1 MIAAKFV
8 AVVVLGY
15 LLGSIPFGL
24 LIGKRIAKVD
34 VRQHG
39 SGKTGATNVVR
50 TVGVKAAA
58 MVGSLDL
65 LKGVLAV
72 VFAGLIID
80 RGYLVIG
87 GFGLGALVAQ
97 VLAALAAIAGHNWS
111 IFLGFRGGRGV
122 ATFFGGLI
130 ALCPPAAIFGG
141 EILIIGAGLTKFVS
155 LGSIAGAVGT
165 YAILVPLTIMNGFP
179 IEYLVYTLAG
189 TIIIVVMHRGN
200 IARLLS
206 GKERRL
212 GEKAKKEDSPLS
224 SNPRNQGFGEPQTKD
239 MG

>member
-1 MIAAKFV
+1 MIAAKFI

-24 LIGKRIAKVD
+24 LIGKRIDKVD

-39 SGKTGATNVVR
+39 SGKTGAALVC
-50 TVGVKAAA
+50 
-58 MVGSLDL
+58 SLDL
-65 LKGVLAV
+65 LKGMLAV

-80 RGYLVIG
+80 RGYLTIG

-179 IEYLVYTLAG
+179 IEYLVYTLIG
-189 TIIIVVMHRGN
+189 TIIILVMHRGN

-206 GKERRL
+206 GKERKL
-212 GEKAKKEDSPLS
+212 GEKAKKEDSPPPS
-224 SNPRNQGFGEPQTKD
+224 YPRKQDFGEPQTKD